1 MKDGDEERGCGVCV
15 CVCVCVCGGGCW
27 GGGGYFQQTE
37 IRKESGS
44 VMNA

>member
-1 MKDGDEERGCGVCV
+1 MGTRRGGEGCGGR
-15 CVCVCVCGGGCW
+15 GG

-44 VMNA
+44 VMDA